1 MNNFFAHQ
9 TSLWTLPGGLQA
21 NDEDD
26 QRRLSAFL
34 KMHPVIEQ
42 AIAARIAGA
51 PFDPHAAA
59 NRELPGLSASA
70 AASADI
76 SAGSQYADSAGL
88 HRSPPLSPHA
98 DRNRLT
104 LRPSMPSPPMPIQ
117 LLRENALSDPV
128 RLPRK
133 PMRLSDAKHQYVGY
147 YVRTLKTQADRT
159 SADKTRLLEL
169 LAEHLARVHPEL
181 GGDPWVHSIDSS
193 HVRSFLEEQSARA
206 GKRSNADG
214 SPLDAAPRTLLKKLS
229 DLSHFF
235 DYLRRIAKATQETI
249 GDDLAE
255 AAEAWRQRAKDE
267 GVHYRPF
274 TDSHIRQIFEPVHY
288 LAGNREPDYFWC
300 PLLALF
306 LGVRLGE
313 VVNLKLAH
321 IGHIEAIDV
330 WYIDVV
336 PDAAKNANSVRRLP
350 VPDGL
355 KALGFIDYV
364 KHVRRL
370 GAEYLFPHRDWSG
383 STARRDPSKN
393 QSRRF
398 GEHLDQLGISDPLLV
413 FHSFRHTVV
422 TALQD
427 AGVPLGQAMQI
438 VGHEAQSHAVKTGMI
453 SQPQARSVHLAV
465 YTHADLER
473 LGTQFP
479 LLPLKAAL

>member
-1 MNNFFAHQ
+1 
-9 TSLWTLPGGLQA
+9 
-21 NDEDD
+21 
-26 QRRLSAFL
+26 
-34 KMHPVIEQ
+34 
-42 AIAARIAGA
+42 
-51 PFDPHAAA
+51 
-59 NRELPGLSASA
+59 
-70 AASADI
+70 
-76 SAGSQYADSAGL
+76 
-88 HRSPPLSPHA
+88 
-98 DRNRLT
+98 
-104 LRPSMPSPPMPIQ
+104 
-117 LLRENALSDPV
+117 
-128 RLPRK
+128 
-133 PMRLSDAKHQYVGY
+133 MR
-147 YVRTLKTQADRT
+147 
-159 SADKTRLLEL
+159 
-169 LAEHLARVHPEL
+169 
-181 GGDPWVHSIDSS
+181 
-193 HVRSFLEEQSARA
+193 
-206 GKRSNADG
+206 
-214 SPLDAAPRTLLKKLS
+214 
-229 DLSHFF
+229 
-235 DYLRRIAKATQETI
+235 
-249 GDDLAE
+249 
-255 AAEAWRQRAKDE
+255 
-267 GVHYRPF
+267 
-274 TDSHIRQIFEPVHY
+274 Y

-370 GAEYLFPHRDWSG
+370 SAEYLFPHRDWSG

-438 VGHEAQSHAVKTGMI
+438 VGHEAQSHAVKTGVI

-479 LLPLKAAL
+479 LLPLKAALERSIQPPINYPGLLEGAAIVQQHLKKVGSEFRSGWAPQRSEYVAALDARVRSRMESAPIT